1 MGRGGGSEWRDGG
14 KQGGEE
20 EEKEEEEEEEEEE
33 GGEEEEEEEE
43 QAERKNRAPPQSV
56 WGWGRERIPSVIRK
70 SLTKTTPPKTHN
82 TFIKHTGLSSVR
94 MVRSMNCKFG
104 HIIFFITFLLA
115 SHLAPSWARGMADA
129 EGAALG
135 NLPRAAV
142 CQSQAKARYQGAQQQ
157 AAI

>member
-1 MGRGGGSEWRDGG
+1 MGRGGGAVSGG
-14 KQGGEE
+14 MEGSKEGRRRRRRRRRRKRRKKEGRRRRRRSRRK
-20 EEKEEEEEEEEEE
+20 EKTEP
-33 GGEEEEEEEE
+33 
-43 QAERKNRAPPQSV
+43 PPQSV